1 MRDARVRVIRGWLAG
16 GGAGLD
22 DAEPGALC
30 AQIEVVEGAKKRVTR
45 LVKPLLERPR
55 RNPPPGE
62 AQRYRDMGIRP
73 RPFRRPAL

>member
-1 MRDARVRVIRGWLAG
+1 
-16 GGAGLD
+16 
-22 DAEPGALC
+22 
-30 AQIEVVEGAKKRVTR
+30 VVEGAKKRVTR